1 MPRMIYLT
9 VERAIE
15 TYRKTI
21 DMSGGGT
28 CGFIAN
34 GMERLKGILEFIQDD
49 FYYPTIEEKLTHL
62 FFSVCKFHM
71 LQDGNK
77 RMAVVLCAQML
88 LENGY
93 LYCAGRFIREMEN
106 ITAYVAAGKISK
118 GLLLEIITDYIN
130 GEEDESLKLRILD
143 AMQGKN
149 LFE

>member
-1 MPRMIYLT
+1 
-9 VERAIE
+9 
-15 TYRKTI
+15 
-21 DMSGGGT
+21 
-28 CGFIAN
+28 
-34 GMERLKGILEFIQDD
+34 
-49 FYYPTIEEKLTHL
+49 
-62 FFSVCKFHM
+62 M

-143 AMQGKN
+143 AMQGKK